1 MIILYHILISQIAL
15 SKGVNLHYTVGVN
28 EFVKRQKKNTGK
40 TYSLLTFDEIAQH
53 AEEKLNNN
61 NFQDGYRDGVVI
73 INVDSHLID
82 KFICP
87 FVKINDDSILKA
99 EVSKRRKNEDNY
111 IRIKAKNG
119 TPLKTGS
126 VEIILYRKDVLQE
139 TQENTTKK
147 FIT

>member
-61 NFQDGYRDGVVI
+61 NYQLAQLCHVCAPY
-73 INVDSHLID
+73 
-82 KFICP
+82 KFSES
-87 FVKINDDSILKA
+87 FYHN
-99 EVSKRRKNEDNY
+99 
-111 IRIKAKNG
+111 
-119 TPLKTGS
+119 
-126 VEIILYRKDVLQE
+126 
-139 TQENTTKK
+139 
-147 FIT
+147 